1 VTIIPLTIGLLSG
14 GRVSL
19 DSRKSEVEKLLP
31 GIGIERKNR
40 DSRLPS
46 LVNIPSFLVTQVPV
60 LVQHYMGKD

>member
-19 DSRKSEVEKLLP
+19 DSRKSRNYFP

>member
-19 DSRKSEVEKLLP
+19 DSRKSRNYFP
-31 GIGIERKNR
+31 GIERKNR